1 MHYGVNEIMGMLLLL
16 NILLNLTMSILC
28 TVEEYAKNG
37 FFLRILLCHL
47 KYPGHFPFWQLI
59 VCLLICD
66 KFVCFVVFLCISAVE
81 IYVSGD

>member
-37 FFLRILLCHL
+37 FFLRILSS
-47 KYPGHFPFWQLI
+47 KISWSFS
-59 VCLLICD
+59 
-66 KFVCFVVFLCISAVE
+66 FLAINRVLT
-81 IYVSGD
+81 YL